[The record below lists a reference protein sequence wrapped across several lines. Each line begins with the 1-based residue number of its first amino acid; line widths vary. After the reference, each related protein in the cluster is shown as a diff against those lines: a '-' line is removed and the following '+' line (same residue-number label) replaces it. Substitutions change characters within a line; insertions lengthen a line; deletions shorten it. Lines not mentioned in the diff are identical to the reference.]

1 MFTAEIAE
9 YVEEFRQ
16 KTSDPRVVT
25 KNRQAIQSRAL
36 LHLQDSLCGV
46 GVLGGGYC

>member
-9 YVEEFRQ
+9 HTEEFRQ
-16 KTSDPRVVT
+16 KTWDHRVIT
-25 KNRQAIQSRAL
+25 KNRQGIQSRAL